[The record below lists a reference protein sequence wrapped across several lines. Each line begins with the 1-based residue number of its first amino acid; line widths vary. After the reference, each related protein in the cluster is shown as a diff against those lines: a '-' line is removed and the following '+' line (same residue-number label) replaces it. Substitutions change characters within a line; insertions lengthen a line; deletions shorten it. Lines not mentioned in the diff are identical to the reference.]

1 MPNFMN
7 MSSADK
13 LKTILCPT
21 STAATKIVNK
31 FMRIMFLARD
41 SIEEGACI
49 DDLSYPTLLVNH
61 DYDYTDYDNFSD
73 IDEWDHNATIDS
85 ASDYENG

>member
-49 DDLSYPTLLVNH
+49 DLSYPTLLVNH